1 MPGKPVHFEI
11 PADDPSRGRQFWGSL
26 FGWKFEESRGMF
38 EYDVARISDQVGAAV
53 TNMEPG
59 KHGIRTYFGADDI
72 NAATAG
78 VQELGGAADEP
89 RSVPGLGWFVIC
101 RDPEGNEFGLW
112 QNDPSAPGPTY

>member
-1 MPGKPVHFEI
+1 
-11 PADDPSRGRQFWGSL
+11 
-26 FGWKFEESRGMF
+26 MF